1 MRLII
6 TVLSIIFVWLALV
19 IIRKSE
25 EISERLFRIEIC
37 EGTVI
42 QNKQICPGAMWLSAV
57 VIISTMLLNHSENM
71 PVLLICS
78 SVLLVIAIMDASTG
92 YIYEFW
98 TYVGIVF
105 GAIVILFLP
114 VPKININEM
123 ILMLVYVITI
133 IVSGLFDGFGS
144 GDVGIYLSLL
154 LFYMMFTDLAAEMA
168 IVMLFLSQVITGIM
182 ILFYRK
188 RRIPLVPSIW
198 LAHLITI
205 HLFGI

>member
-6 TVLSIIFVWLALV
+6 TVLSILFVWVALV

-25 EISERLFRIEIC
+25 EISERLFQIEMC

-71 PVLLICS
+71 PVLMICS

-133 IVSGLFDGFGS
+133 IVSGLFEGFGR

-154 LFYMMFTDLAAEMA
+154 LFYIMLTDLAAEMA

-205 HLFGI
+205 FLFGF